1 MLAVKYGPGGSRANE
16 SLKSD
21 IENNSGG
28 IKGEENDHYEELSN
42 ARSCDNE
49 DENFDDEKFC
59 RMLSEVSMGIN
70 ERYPQNKNHAIPSTE
85 SKTSRE

>member
-1 MLAVKYGPGGSRANE
+1 MLAVKYGPGGSRGNE

-59 RMLSEVSMGIN
+59 RMLS
-70 ERYPQNKNHAIPSTE
+70 
-85 SKTSRE
+85 